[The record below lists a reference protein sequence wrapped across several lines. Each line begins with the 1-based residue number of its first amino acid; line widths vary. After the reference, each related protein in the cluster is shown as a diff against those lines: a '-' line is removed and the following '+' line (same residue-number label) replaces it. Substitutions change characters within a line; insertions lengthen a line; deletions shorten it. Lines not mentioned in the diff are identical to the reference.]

1 MIRRAPTPIQS
12 WAVWDSSSDELDSLH
27 SAWVAVARFSR
38 EMGRVERTGRPR
50 SLGRLRG
57 ACGAVSHHSRRA
69 EARVPG
75 SDELHGG
82 AGGPH
87 LEGGSRQPRHRLLHL
102 RPCHRQASVYRLFS
116 CARYKRHSTAVT
128 GEARPA
134 NFSRNFSELTIL
146 VIVGRL
152 SPSTTPSV
160 PLCFPNRSCF
170 PCPA

>member
-38 EMGRVERTGRPR
+38 EVSRDAMGRVERTGRPR

-87 LEGGSRQPRHRLLHL
+87 LESRSRQSSAWLLH
-102 RPCHRQASVYRLFS
+102 
-116 CARYKRHSTAVT
+116 
-128 GEARPA
+128 
-134 NFSRNFSELTIL
+134 I
-146 VIVGRL
+146 
-152 SPSTTPSV
+152 
-160 PLCFPNRSCF
+160 
-170 PCPA
+170 